1 MIWNWPWARR
11 PDRTAE
17 PAERKTGDGRG
28 FVALHAQGEAVWTRD
43 ELIMLGM
50 GLLRLAPRD
59 FWTMTPREAALVM
72 RLVSGGT
79 TEPPWRAALEE
90 LMRQLPDE
98 RKIR

>member
-1 MIWNWPWARR
+1 
-11 PDRTAE
+11 
-17 PAERKTGDGRG
+17 
-28 FVALHAQGEAVWTRD
+28 
-43 ELIMLGM
+43 MLGM

-79 TEPPWRAALEE
+79 TEPPRRAALEE